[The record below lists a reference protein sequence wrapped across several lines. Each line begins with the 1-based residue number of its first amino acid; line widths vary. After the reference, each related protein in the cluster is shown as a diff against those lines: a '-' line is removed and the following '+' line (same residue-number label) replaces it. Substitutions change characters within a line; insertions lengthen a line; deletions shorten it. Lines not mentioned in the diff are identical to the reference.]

1 MFSILAKTTQLT
13 FILDRHSIYKMNDGP
28 NKKNCLP
35 AWKMKQKKLWMKQ
48 IHEYTDETKPFLYL
62 CTPLFWCFLPS
73 THQWSISVL
82 QQYSLAFSEL
92 SKHLRWSLL
101 RKQLR
106 EKVNF
111 PLKIYSFLMIS
122 GDGSREGVLQRL
134 TNSLTIASN

>member
-1 MFSILAKTTQLT
+1 MTVTVSIKWMMVQIKKIVFLLEKWN
-13 FILDRHSIYKMNDGP
+13 RKNSEWNKYMNIQTRR
-28 NKKNCLP
+28 N
-35 AWKMKQKKLWMKQ
+35 
-48 IHEYTDETKPFLYL
+48 PFCTYAPLYFDAFYL
-62 CTPLFWCFLPS
+62 VLIS
-73 THQWSISVL
+73 DQSASVL

-111 PLKIYSFLMIS
+111 PLKIYSYLMIS